1 MWVIRWIFWVVML
14 LFMIYFAMQNTEEMV
29 RVNFFVW
36 RTQELPLWM
45 VMFLSF
51 AVGILVW
58 LIASIFKIV
67 KLQNEVRL
75 LNKENNVLRKE
86 VDELRNIPLEEDMD
100 TMDDIEKGIL

>member
-14 LFMIYFAMQNTEEMV
+14 LIMIYFAMQNTEEMV
-29 RVNFFVW
+29 KVNFFAW

-58 LIASIFKIV
+58 LIASIFKII
-67 KLQNEVRL
+67 KLQNAVRL
-75 LNKENNVLRKE
+75 LNKENNALRKE
-86 VDELRNIPLEEDMD
+86 VDELRNIPLEEDLD
-100 TMDDIEKGIL
+100 AMDDIEKGIL